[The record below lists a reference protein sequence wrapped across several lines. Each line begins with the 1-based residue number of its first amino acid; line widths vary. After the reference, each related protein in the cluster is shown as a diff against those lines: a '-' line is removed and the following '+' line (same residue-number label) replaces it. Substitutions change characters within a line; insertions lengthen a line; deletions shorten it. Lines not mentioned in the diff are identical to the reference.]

1 MRKTILVFL
10 FLSFIYLKSFAQ
22 DWSDWLTIYNSNDLK
37 VEISFKI
44 FYCDNSNIQ
53 SKFRYKIGGSLFSD
67 SKYLIWKMDYLN
79 CDNELITL
87 QNSINVDKDGDV
99 GIVESMDDRFVCH
112 SLKKKFYDVK
122 ISSSPEFDKKIVAV
136 LSSKEPESII
146 GKTTILKG
154 ESTTLEVKGG
164 VLGMEAQWVW
174 FKNDCSLQPIGS
186 GNSITVSP
194 NETTTYFV
202 KAVSKTNE
210 TSCIQTTV
218 LINQNW
224 SDWMTIYNSNGV
236 KVELAYNI
244 YNCESTQKQSKFKYN
259 ITGALASTS
268 KYLNWKMQYLNCDNY
283 SVIQQNSLNIG
294 KDADD
299 GIIESMDNI
308 FTSKSMVKEYYDVEV
323 SNITK

>member
-1 MRKTILVFL
+1 MKQTILYFFFL
-10 FLSFIYLKSFAQ
+10 FLVNSLSFAQ
-22 DWSDWLTIYNSNDLK
+22 DWSDWMPIYNSNGLK
-37 VEISFKI
+37 VEISYNVFD
-44 FYCDNSNIQ
+44 CDLTTRQ
-53 SKFRYKIGGSLFSD
+53 CKFRYKISGDLFEEA
-67 SKYLIWKMDYLN
+67 KYLNWKMDYLN
-79 CDNELITL
+79 CNNELVTQ
-87 QNSINVDKDGDV
+87 QNSISIGNDGDV
-99 GIVESMDDRFVCH
+99 GLVESMDDRFSCH
-112 SLKKKFYDVK
+112 SIKNYFYNVR
-122 ISSSPEFDKKIVAV
+122 ISQTFKADKIVTTIV
-136 LSSKEPESII
+136 SSKKPESII

-154 ESTTLEVKGG
+154 EATTLEVKGG

-174 FKNDCSLQPIGS
+174 FKNDCSSQPIGS

-259 ITGALASTS
+259 ITGSLFHVP
-268 KYLNWKMQYLNCDNY
+268 KYLNWEMQYLDCDNNL
-283 SVIQQNSLNIG
+283 VTQQNSVNVG